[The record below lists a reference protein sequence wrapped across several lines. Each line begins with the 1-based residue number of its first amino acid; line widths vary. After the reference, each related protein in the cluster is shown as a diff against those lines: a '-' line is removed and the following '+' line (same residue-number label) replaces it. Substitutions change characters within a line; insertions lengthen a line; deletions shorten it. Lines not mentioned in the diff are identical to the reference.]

1 MEEPVSKSE
10 NRIRIKLK
18 AYDHHLLDQ
27 SVAEI
32 VKSTRNTGAKVIGPI
47 PLPTDRTLYTILR
60 SPHADKKSQD
70 QFQML
75 VHKRLID
82 IMNPTQQ
89 TTTALKKL
97 NLPAGVH
104 VEIKANTRG

>member
-1 MEEPVSKSE
+1 VSKNE

-18 AYDHHLLDQ
+18 AYDHRLLDQ

-32 VKSTRNTGAKVIGPI
+32 VKSTRNTGAKIVGPI
-47 PLPTDRTLYTILR
+47 PLPTDKTVYTVLR

-70 QFQML
+70 QFQMV

-82 IMNPTQQ
+82 IINPTAQ
-89 TTTALKKL
+89 TTQALKKL
-97 NLPAGVH
+97 SLPSGVH
-104 VEIKANTRG
+104 VEIKANARS